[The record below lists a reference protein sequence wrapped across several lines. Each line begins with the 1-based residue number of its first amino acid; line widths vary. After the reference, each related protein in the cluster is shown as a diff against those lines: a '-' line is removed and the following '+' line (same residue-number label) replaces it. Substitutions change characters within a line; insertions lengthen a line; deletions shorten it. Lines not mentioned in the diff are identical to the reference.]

1 MSYLNQHYY
10 GHKKSLMFPSG
21 CTHTQSIWL
30 TREAETARHL
40 SVYVLQVVGHMMT
53 CPISTVIVPTLAGRL
68 LPVILTDSLL
78 HNSSH
83 LLSRLAPVDEDV
95 HISKGYAVLEV
106 KSL

>member
-1 MSYLNQHYY
+1 MLFI
-10 GHKKSLMFPSG
+10 GHKKSLMISSG

-53 CPISTVIVPTLAGRL
+53 CPISAMIVPTLAGRL
-68 LPVILTDSLL
+68 LPVILADSLL
-78 HNSSH
+78 HDSSH
-83 LLSRLAPVDEDV
+83 LLSRLSSIDEDV

>member
-1 MSYLNQHYY
+1 MLFI

-53 CPISTVIVPTLAGRL
+53 CPISAMIVPALAGRL
-68 LPVILTDSLL
+68 LPIILADSLL
-78 HNSSH
+78 HDSSH
-83 LLSRLAPVDEDV
+83 LLSRLASIDEDIHV
-95 HISKGYAVLEV
+95 SEGDPILEV